1 MQSQV
6 EALKTRNVMDH
17 RDGRREVSHLLKN
30 NIHILEDSED
40 EEREQVDLAQPL
52 ETTNTHHLLQHGW
65 NWKVLC

>member
-1 MQSQV
+1 MQSHV
-6 EALKTRNVMDH
+6 EAIKTRKVMDH

-40 EEREQVDLAQPL
+40 EEREQVGLALPL
-52 ETTNTHHLLQHGW
+52 ETTNTHHLLQREW